1 MAKTPLQA
9 AAHSS
14 HEHHV
19 VPTFTYIKVLVTLT
33 ALMLLTIVAA
43 KIDIPAIGPIS
54 GTVMNQTV
62 ALTIAVIKAFL
73 VVWVFMGVRW
83 GTSLTKM
90 WAALGFLWFF
100 LLGLILID
108 YPMRAYEVNQGW
120 EGQVGKASH
129 LSDGSSTP
137 RVVTPSGQQQEID
150 QNDVNVRP
158 RQ

>member
-9 AAHSS
+9 AAHDS

-19 VPTFTYIKVLVTLT
+19 VPTFTYVKVLVTLT
-33 ALMLLTIVAA
+33 ALMILTILAA
-43 KIDIPAIGPIS
+43 KIDIPALGPIS

-83 GTSLTKM
+83 GTPLTKM
-90 WAALGFLWFF
+90 WASLGFVWFF
-100 LLGLILID
+100 LLGLVLID
-108 YPMRAYEVNQGW
+108 YPMRAFEVNQGW

-137 RVVTPSGQQQEID
+137 RVVTPSSQQQAID
-150 QNDVNVRP
+150 ANDINVRP